1 MTESKVPS
9 TNQEW
14 LDIVD
19 EQGIPTGKLVERTIA
34 HREGIRHRSSHV
46 WLFRIRKN
54 RVQILL
60 QKRSPGKDS
69 FPGCYDISSA
79 GHIPA
84 GVDFI
89 PSALRELQ
97 EELGVTCDAAELDY
111 CGQRCFYYEMEFYG
125 ELFKDRQVSNVYALW
140 LDKEEA
146 DFSLQQEEVQ
156 SVKWF
161 DFAECCELIRHNQI
175 SHCIYVEEMELLAD
189 YLQGTGKLQLQGNE
203 RSAEQV
209 LEQEKKMKAHENSS
223 GIKAGIKVEIK
234 VEIEGITP
242 ATTADLDRILEI
254 FDIAKQYMR
263 DSGNP
268 NQWNSAYPDRDTLEK
283 DIGKQQLY
291 VYRQSGVIHAVFVLL
306 LGEEPTYAYIEG
318 EGWLNDEPYGTVHRI
333 ASDGTIKGIFAKCM
347 EFCKTKIQNIRIDT
361 HHDNHTMQHLAEKYG
376 FTKCGIIYLKNGSPR
391 IAYHYQGKMPKTVL

>member
-1 MTESKVPS
+1 MTEN
-9 TNQEW
+9 TNPINNEEW

-19 EQGIPTGKLVERTIA
+19 ECGNPTGEIVERTTA

-46 WLFRIRKN
+46 WLFRLKEN

-84 GVDFI
+84 GVDFV

-97 EELGVTCDAAELDY
+97 EELGVVCDATELDY
-111 CGQRCFYYEMEFYG
+111 CGQRSFYYEMEFYG
-125 ELFKDRQVSNVYALW
+125 EMFRDRQVSNVYVLW

-146 DFSLQQEEVQ
+146 EFALQQEEVEA
-156 SVKWF
+156 VKWF
-161 DFAECCELIRHNQI
+161 DFEECCELIRKNQI
-175 SHCIYVEEMELLAD
+175 SHCIYVEEMEMLAD
-189 YLQGTGKLQLQGNE
+189 YLHATGKLYDELQGI
-203 RSAEQV
+203 
-209 LEQEKKMKAHENSS
+209 
-223 GIKAGIKVEIK
+223 GKAGELPQEEAQIAF
-234 VEIEGITP
+234 
-242 ATTADLDRILEI
+242 ATLADLDRILEI
-254 FDIAKQYMR
+254 YDIAKQYMR

-268 NQWNSAYPDRDTLEK
+268 NQWNGAYPDRETLER
-283 DIGKQQLY
+283 DIQKRQLY
-291 VYRQSGVIHAVFVLL
+291 IYRQAGIIHAVFVLL

-318 EGWLNDEPYGTVHRI
+318 EGWLNDEAYGTIHRI
-333 ASDGTIKGIFAKCM
+333 AGDGQIKGIFEKCM
-347 EFCKTKIQNIRIDT
+347 EFCKDKVKNVRIDT

-391 IAYHYQGKMPKTVL
+391 IAYHYVV